1 MTSGEPVGPGS
12 NLEDGPED
20 VPEDAPEDEVLAPA
34 TPGAQALPTTE
45 PDDPD
50 SEE

>member
-1 MTSGEPVGPGS
+1 MTSGEPVGP
-12 NLEDGPED
+12 ED
-20 VPEDAPEDEVLAPA
+20 VPEDEVLAPA